1 MFHTTPFADG
11 FRDSELDKSAFKMI
25 PSGSSG
31 FNINEQ
37 TDLNIVKKDI
47 EEDPYNYYPS

>member
-1 MFHTTPFADG
+1 MDLEIQSWT
-11 FRDSELDKSAFKMI
+11 SQLLKMI

-37 TDLNIVKKDI
+37 TDLNTVKKYI
-47 EEDPYNYYPS
+47 EEDPYNYYQS